1 MSDIPSQRGLKSE
14 EQPNEVK
21 IQLEAQK
28 RRYEKLKYMHL
39 QAGEI
44 THELRQSFQTS
55 LNKINNLDTRD
66 VSVRELRQL
75 IDRNVSNEALKIFLG
90 TLGEI
95 KKVKSAGAREQEVL
109 LIGFIAQVYGE
120 RLIEGDAY
128 MKNIGKSL
136 EIIREFFADSNRSV
150 HEAAS
155 SAFCDVYVREFF
167 ADSNRS
173 VHEAASSAFCDVYVH
188 SMPKDNIDLVVA
200 MFFDPLE
207 TAMTSGVNVKAQ
219 QAASLCI
226 FKWTTILIKEENT
239 PIVNVLFPR
248 IIALY
253 VKLRVDFP
261 DLISAIGVIVG
272 YMGVR
277 GILHDVHY
285 VLKKTLQYLN
295 VTGTNT
301 HPYKIEACKL
311 LSCMA
316 RKLQG
321 IADLVIEPYHNEV
334 IHILQQVK
342 IDKLQSV
349 QIAARQALTD
359 WKNLEQ
365 LQKDIENKKMQEE
378 SVLDDKIIK
387 TGGRNCDISPSRMG
401 PNNFKAIRELAK
413 RNKKNTESWGL
424 AKPKYLEKKTGNYSV
439 SPSESREN
447 FRKAK
452 EEMFFVNAIVPKEG
466 INKHV
471 MEVIQKKNH
480 ENRARDEIL
489 YDRDSPEPAREVFIK
504 HVPGKENMNRLSKQ
518 IEETF
523 RSMENAMDQGFTSI
537 EARLQNLDTRMDV
550 AYDKLQTFNSKP
562 QMPSFIHPPKLENA
576 TVCTQTQNNIEIQ
589 AAMSQTNLS
598 SPNSLH
604 SQRAIDPLSQ
614 AWVEVLQWIN
624 ENNVEEAYKRV
635 LLTGDDIYLLRLM
648 HKTGVCVKHLSGE
661 TCRKV
666 MQRLGMIM
674 NSCFL
679 ETLGMSWVGEA
690 LKEKVFQRMGNE
702 DKENIFES
710 MQRYSALPGEE
721 GDTAAEIMK
730 NLKF

>member
-1 MSDIPSQRGLKSE
+1 MSDISSQRGLKPEDQLS
-14 EQPNEVK
+14 EVK
-21 IQLEAQK
+21 IQLESQK

-39 QAGEI
+39 QSGEI
-44 THELRQSFQTS
+44 THELRQSFQSS

-66 VSVRELRQL
+66 VAVRELRQL

-120 RLIEGDAY
+120 RLIEGDVY
-128 MKNIGKSL
+128 VKNITKCL
-136 EIIREFFADSNRSV
+136 EIIREF
-150 HEAAS
+150 
-155 SAFCDVYVREFF
+155 Y

-188 SMPKDNIDLVVA
+188 SMPKDNIDLVVG

-219 QAASLCI
+219 QAASLSI
-226 FKWTTILIKEENT
+226 FKWAVVLVKEENT
-239 PIVNVLFPR
+239 PVISVLFPR
-248 IIALY
+248 VIALY

-261 DLISAIGVIVG
+261 DLISALGIIVD

-321 IADLVIEPYHNEV
+321 IADLVIEPYHNEI

-349 QIAARQALTD
+349 QIVARQALTD

-365 LQKDIENKKMQEE
+365 LQKDIESKKMQEE
-378 SVLDDKIIK
+378 SVLEDKILK
-387 TGGRNCDISPSRMG
+387 TGGKNYDISPSRMG

-439 SPSESREN
+439 SPSGSREN
-447 FRKAK
+447 FRKPK
-452 EEMFFVNAIVPKEG
+452 EEMFFANVVVPKEG

-489 YDRDSPEPAREVFIK
+489 YERDSPEPVREVFVK
-504 HVPGKENMNRLSKQ
+504 HIPEKENLNRLSKQ
-518 IEETF
+518 IQETF
-523 RSMENAMDQGFTSI
+523 KSMENAMDQGFTSI

-550 AYDKLQTFNSKP
+550 AYDKLQTFSSKP
-562 QMPSFIHPPKLENA
+562 QMPSFIHPPKLESA
-576 TVCTQTQNNIEIQ
+576 AVYTQTQNNIEIQ
-589 AAMSQTNLS
+589 AAMSQRNLS
-598 SPNSLH
+598 SQGSVF

-648 HKTGVCVKHLSGE
+648 HKTGVCVKHLSVE
-661 TCRKV
+661 TCKKV

-679 ETLGMSWVGEA
+679 ETLGMTWVGEA
-690 LKEKVFQRMGNE
+690 VEEKVLQKMNAE
-702 DKENIFES
+702 DKECIFES

-730 NLKF
+730 NIKF